1 MYDQLKQIDPEVYQ
15 AVVDE
20 AHREHAKLE
29 LIASENFVPYAVLEA
44 LGQPMQ
50 NKYAEGYPGKRY
62 YGGCEFVDVAE
73 RLARKRAKA
82 LFAAEHA
89 NVQPHSGAQANT
101 AAYMAFLKA
110 GDKIMG
116 MDLSHGGHL
125 THGHPLNFSGIFFE
139 VASYGV
145 DRETEQINY
154 YSLAEQAAKEK
165 PKMLVVGASAYPRKI
180 DFARM
185 REIADSV
192 GAYLMADMAHWAGLV
207 AAGLYPSPVPHAH
220 VTTTTVHKT
229 LRGPRSGLILCPKEF
244 KKEIDKAVFPGVQGG
259 PMMHVIAAK
268 AVCLKLAA
276 TEEFRVYQVQV
287 LKNAQALAKELQNR
301 GFRIVS
307 GGTDCHLVLVDVK
320 SKGITGKEAEEK
332 LDAVGITVNKNTIPF
347 DTEKPFIASGIR
359 IGSPAL
365 TTRGMGEDEMTEI
378 AGLISDAL
386 LCEEGSSK
394 CEIIRER
401 VAQICGRFPLYP
413 EIWQGEPLSVNMEKS
428 AEEEEE
434 I

>member
-1 MYDQLKQIDPEVYQ
+1 MYDYLKETDPEIYQ

-73 RLARKRAKA
+73 KLARKRAKA
-82 LFAAEHA
+82 LFGAEHA

-101 AAYMAFLKA
+101 AAYMAFLSA

-125 THGHPLNFSGIFFE
+125 THGHPLNFSGIYFQ
-139 VASYGV
+139 VVSYGV
-145 DRETEQINY
+145 DKETEQINY
-154 YSLAEQAAKEK
+154 FTLAEQAAAEK

-192 GAYLMADMAHWAGLV
+192 GAYLMTDIAHWAGLIV
-207 AAGLYPSPVPHAH
+207 AGLYPTPVPHAH
-220 VTTTTVHKT
+220 VVTSTVHKT
-229 LRGPRSGLILCPKEF
+229 LRGPRSGLILCPEEYKAQ
-244 KKEIDKAVFPGVQGG
+244 IDKAVFPGVQGG
-259 PMMHVIAAK
+259 PMMHAIAAK
-268 AVCLKLAA
+268 AVCFKLAG
-276 TEEFRVYQVQV
+276 TEEFKVYQRRV
-287 LKNAQALAKELQNR
+287 LENAQALSSSLAAK

-320 SKGITGKEAEEK
+320 SKGLTGKQAEER
-332 LDAVGITVNKNTIPF
+332 LDSVGITVNKNTIPF

-365 TTRGMGEDEMTEI
+365 TTRGMGEAEMHEI
-378 AGLISDAL
+378 GELIAATL
-386 LCEEGSSK
+386 LADEGSADLDSVRGK
-394 CEIIRER
+394 
-401 VAQICGRFPLYP
+401 VAQLCDRYPLYP
-413 EIWQGEPLSVNMEKS
+413 EIWQGETLT
-428 AEEEEE
+428 AAG
-434 I
+434 